1 MVVDTTLD
9 HDLVHHIV
17 LRRMQDHNIVHKEKD
32 HDLHIAQNVH
42 VQDRRIEQ
50 TEQEIEDTTASMV

>member
-32 HDLHIAQNVH
+32 HDLHIAQSVH
-42 VQDRRIEQ
+42 VRDRHTEQ
-50 TEQEIEDTTASMV
+50 TEETEDTTG